1 MPDLIMKARYF
12 KIGQSAPKN
21 SCFKGTITPSSIF
34 GGSNSYF
41 SYTERYSDIEK
52 NKDGSLLDYTGRYGY
67 TMSSE
72 GLLDSEEKKKAF
84 KQKGMECLCKE
95 GSVVYELIV
104 SLKDYD
110 TADGYH
116 LSNQEQFSVAIDKIM
131 PSYIRS
137 LGLDPDNVSWWE
149 DFHSENRTSITPHP
163 HIHLLFYENEPSHSF
178 DHLYG
183 KLPKKSLNDFKR
195 MFANEMI
202 RRQDQSKYREL
213 FDDINISKTKVLDRV
228 RHIDLDRV
236 KTVKDLYA
244 ILPDKGRLQINSYHM
259 APYRETIYKVVD
271 RLLESKEC
279 RKQWNSY
286 KEALQRY
293 DSMNSHRYWSLET
306 GDYYW
311 QRSDRGKRE
320 ITKTKKQI
328 ANLIL
333 QGKKDFIRDNSY
345 DRLLSNDNYR
355 SADGDKGKI
364 YKDPSIVRDRLS
376 SRNPDRSIRKGISG
390 LLAKRQK
397 EIEKEID
404 QYLGKGKGYGMSL

>member
-21 SCFKGTITPSSIF
+21 SCFKGTVTPSSIF

-52 NKDGSLLDYTGRYGY
+52 DKGGSLLDYTGRYGY

-72 GLLDSEEKKKAF
+72 GLLDFEEKKKAF
-84 KQKGMECLCKE
+84 KQKGMECLSKE
-95 GSVVYELIV
+95 GSIVYELIV

-110 TADGYH
+110 TADDYH
-116 LSNQEQFSVAIDKIM
+116 LSNQEQFSIAIDKIM

-149 DFHSENRTSITPHP
+149 DFHPENRTSITPHP

-202 RRQDQSKYREL
+202 KRQDQSRYREL

-259 APYRETIYKVVD
+259 APYKETIYKVVD
-271 RLLESKEC
+271 HLLESRDCKE
-279 RKQWNSY
+279 QWNSY

-293 DSMNSHRYWSLET
+293 DSMNSHRYWSLEN

-320 ITKTKKQI
+320 IAKTKKQI

-345 DRLLSNDNYR
+345 GRLLSNDNYS

-404 QYLGKGKGYGMSL
+404 QYLGKDKGYGMSL

>member
-1 MPDLIMKARYF
+1 MKARYF
-12 KIGQSAPKN
+12 RIGQSAPKN
-21 SCFKGTITPSSIF
+21 SCFKGTVTPSSIF

-52 NKDGSLLDYTGRYGY
+52 DKGGSLLDYTGRYGY

-84 KQKGMECLCKE
+84 KQKGMECLSKE

-104 SLKDYD
+104 SLKDFD
-110 TADGYH
+110 TADDYH
-116 LSNQEQFSVAIDKIM
+116 LSNQEQFSIAIDKIM

-137 LGLDPDNVSWWE
+137 LDLDPDNVSWWE
-149 DFHSENRTSITPHP
+149 DFHPENRTSITPHP

-202 RRQDQSKYREL
+202 KRQDQSKYREL

-236 KTVKDLYA
+236 KTVRDLYA
-244 ILPDKGRLQINSYHM
+244 VLPDKGRLQINSYHM

-320 ITKTKKQI
+320 IAKTKKQI

-345 DRLLSNDNYR
+345 DRLLSNDNYS

-404 QYLGKGKGYGMSL
+404 QYLGKDKGYGMSL

>member
-12 KIGQSAPKN
+12 RIGQSAPKN
-21 SCFKGTITPSSIF
+21 SCFKGTVTPSSIF

-52 NKDGSLLDYTGRYGY
+52 DKGGSLLDYTGRYGY

-84 KQKGMECLCKE
+84 KQKGMECLSKE

-104 SLKDYD
+104 SLKDFD
-110 TADGYH
+110 TADDYH
-116 LSNQEQFSVAIDKIM
+116 LSNQEQFSIAIDKIM

-137 LGLDPDNVSWWE
+137 LDLDPDNVSWWE
-149 DFHSENRTSITPHP
+149 DFHPENRTSITPHP

-202 RRQDQSKYREL
+202 KRQDQSKYREL

-236 KTVKDLYA
+236 KTVRDLYA
-244 ILPDKGRLQINSYHM
+244 VLPDKGRLQINSYHM

-320 ITKTKKQI
+320 IAKTKKQI

-345 DRLLSNDNYR
+345 DRLLSNDNYS

-404 QYLGKGKGYGMSL
+404 QYLGKDKGYGMSL

>member
-12 KIGQSAPKN
+12 KIGQSAPRN
-21 SCFKGTITPSSIF
+21 SCFKGTVTPSSIF

-52 NKDGSLLDYTGRYGY
+52 DKGGSLLDYTGRYGY
-67 TMSSE
+67 TMSSD
-72 GLLDSEEKKKAF
+72 GLLDSDEKKKAF
-84 KQKGMECLCKE
+84 KEKGMECLSKE

-110 TADGYH
+110 TADDYH

-137 LGLDPDNVSWWE
+137 LGLDSDNVSWWE
-149 DFHSENRTSITPHP
+149 DFHPENRTSITPHP

-202 RRQDQSKYREL
+202 RRQDQSRYREL

-244 ILPDKGRLQINSYHM
+244 ILPDKGRLQIDSYHM

-293 DSMNSHRYWSLET
+293 DSMNSHRYWSLEN

-320 ITKTKKQI
+320 IAKTKKQI

-333 QGKKDFIRDNSY
+333 QGKKDFVRDNSY
-345 DRLLSNDNYR
+345 DRLLSNDNYS

-404 QYLGKGKGYGMSL
+404 QYLGKDKGYGMSL

>member
-1 MPDLIMKARYF
+1 MKARYF
-12 KIGQSAPKN
+12 KIGQSAPRN
-21 SCFKGTITPSSIF
+21 SCFKGTVTPSSIF

-52 NKDGSLLDYTGRYGY
+52 DKGGSLLDYTGRYGY
-67 TMSSE
+67 TMSSD
-72 GLLDSEEKKKAF
+72 GLLDSDEKKKAF
-84 KQKGMECLCKE
+84 KEKGMECLSKE

-110 TADGYH
+110 TADDYH

-137 LGLDPDNVSWWE
+137 LGLDSDNVSWWE
-149 DFHSENRTSITPHP
+149 DFHPENRTSITPHP

-202 RRQDQSKYREL
+202 RRQDQSRYREL

-293 DSMNSHRYWSLET
+293 DSMNSHRYWSLEN

-320 ITKTKKQI
+320 IAKTKKQI

-333 QGKKDFIRDNSY
+333 QGKKDFVRDNSY
-345 DRLLSNDNYR
+345 DRLLSNDNYS

-404 QYLGKGKGYGMSL
+404 QYLGKDKGYGMSL

>member
-1 MPDLIMKARYF
+1 MA
-12 KIGQSAPKN
+12 S
-21 SCFKGTITPSSIF
+21 T
-34 GGSNSYF
+34 
-41 SYTERYSDIEK
+41 
-52 NKDGSLLDYTGRYGY
+52 
-67 TMSSE
+67 
-72 GLLDSEEKKKAF
+72 
-84 KQKGMECLCKE
+84 
-95 GSVVYELIV
+95 
-104 SLKDYD
+104 
-110 TADGYH
+110 
-116 LSNQEQFSVAIDKIM
+116 
-131 PSYIRS
+131 
-137 LGLDPDNVSWWE
+137 
-149 DFHSENRTSITPHP
+149 NR
-163 HIHLLFYENEPSHSF
+163 
-178 DHLYG
+178 
-183 KLPKKSLNDFKR
+183 
-195 MFANEMI
+195 
-202 RRQDQSKYREL
+202 
-213 FDDINISKTKVLDRV
+213 
-228 RHIDLDRV
+228 
-236 KTVKDLYA
+236 
-244 ILPDKGRLQINSYHM
+244 RLQINSYHM

-390 LLAKRQK
+390 FLAKRQK

-404 QYLGKGKGYGMSL
+404 QYLGKDKGYGMSI

>member
-12 KIGQSAPKN
+12 RIGQPAPRN
-21 SCFKGTITPSSIF
+21 SCFKGTVTPSSIF

-41 SYTERYSDIEK
+41 NYTERYSDIK
-52 NKDGSLLDYTGRYGY
+52 KDKDGSLLDYTGRYGY

-104 SLKDYD
+104 SLKDFD
-110 TADGYH
+110 TADDYH

-149 DFHSENRTSITPHP
+149 DFHPENRTSITPHP

-202 RRQDQSKYREL
+202 RRQDQSRYREL

-228 RHIDLDRV
+228 RYIDLDRV

-244 ILPDKGRLQINSYHM
+244 VLPDKGRLQINSYHM

-320 ITKTKKQI
+320 IAKTKKQI

-345 DRLLSNDNYR
+345 DRLLSNDNYS

-404 QYLGKGKGYGMSL
+404 QYLGKDKGYGMSL

>member
-1 MPDLIMKARYF
+1 MKARYF

-21 SCFKGTITPSSIF
+21 SCFKGTVTPSSIF

-52 NKDGSLLDYTGRYGY
+52 DKGGSLLDYTGRYGY

-84 KQKGMECLCKE
+84 KEKGMECLCKE

-104 SLKDYD
+104 SLKDFD

-116 LSNQEQFSVAIDKIM
+116 LSNQEQFSVAIDRIM
-131 PSYIRS
+131 SSYIRS

-149 DFHSENRTSITPHP
+149 DFHPENRTSITPHP

-183 KLPKKSLNDFKR
+183 KLPKKSLDSFKR

-259 APYRETIYKVVD
+259 VPYRETIYKVVD

-320 ITKTKKQI
+320 IAKTKKQI

-333 QGKKDFIRDNSY
+333 QGKKDFIRDISY
-345 DRLLSNDNYR
+345 DRLLSNDNYS

-404 QYLGKGKGYGMSL
+404 QYLGKDKGYGMSL

>member
-1 MPDLIMKARYF
+1 MPDLIVKARYF
-12 KIGQSAPKN
+12 KIGQFAPKN
-21 SCFKGTITPSSIF
+21 SCFKGTVTPSSIF

-52 NKDGSLLDYTGRYGY
+52 DKGGSLLDYTGRYGY

-84 KQKGMECLCKE
+84 KQKGMECLSKE

-104 SLKDYD
+104 SLKDFD
-110 TADGYH
+110 TADDYH
-116 LSNQEQFSVAIDKIM
+116 LSNQEQFSIAIDRIM

-149 DFHSENRTSITPHP
+149 DFHPENRTSITPHP

-202 RRQDQSKYREL
+202 KRQDQSKYREL
-213 FDDINISKTKVLDRV
+213 FDDINISKTKVLNRV
-228 RHIDLDRV
+228 RHIDLDKV

-271 RLLESKEC
+271 HLLESRDC

-293 DSMNSHRYWSLET
+293 DSMNSHRYWSPET

-390 LLAKRQK
+390 FLAKRQK

-404 QYLGKGKGYGMSL
+404 QYLGKDKGYGMSL

>member
-1 MPDLIMKARYF
+1 MPDLIVKARYF
-12 KIGQSAPKN
+12 RIGQSAPKN
-21 SCFKGTITPSSIF
+21 SCFKGTVTPSSIF

-52 NKDGSLLDYTGRYGY
+52 DKGGSLLDYTGRYGY

-84 KQKGMECLCKE
+84 KQKGMECLSKE

-104 SLKDYD
+104 SLKDFD
-110 TADGYH
+110 TADDYH
-116 LSNQEQFSVAIDKIM
+116 LSNQEQFSIAIDKIM

-137 LGLDPDNVSWWE
+137 LDLDPDNVSWWE
-149 DFHSENRTSITPHP
+149 DFHPENRTSITPHP

-202 RRQDQSKYREL
+202 KRQDQSKYREL

-236 KTVKDLYA
+236 KTVRDLYA
-244 ILPDKGRLQINSYHM
+244 VLPDKGRLQINSYHM

-320 ITKTKKQI
+320 IAKTKKQI

-345 DRLLSNDNYR
+345 DRLLSNDNYS

-404 QYLGKGKGYGMSL
+404 QYLGKDKGYGMSL

>member
-1 MPDLIMKARYF
+1 MKARYF
-12 KIGQSAPKN
+12 RIGQSAPKN
-21 SCFKGTITPSSIF
+21 SCFKGTVTPSSIF

-52 NKDGSLLDYTGRYGY
+52 DMGGSLLDYTGRYGY

-84 KQKGMECLCKE
+84 KQKGMECLSKE

-104 SLKDYD
+104 SLKDFD
-110 TADGYH
+110 TADDYH
-116 LSNQEQFSVAIDKIM
+116 LSNQEQFSIAIDKIM

-137 LGLDPDNVSWWE
+137 LDLDPDNVSWWE
-149 DFHSENRTSITPHP
+149 DFHPENRTSITPHP

-202 RRQDQSKYREL
+202 KRQDQSKYREL

-236 KTVKDLYA
+236 KTVRDLYA
-244 ILPDKGRLQINSYHM
+244 VLPDKGRLQINSYHM

-320 ITKTKKQI
+320 IAKTKKQI
-328 ANLIL
+328 ANLIM

-345 DRLLSNDNYR
+345 DRLLSNDNYS

-404 QYLGKGKGYGMSL
+404 QYLGKDKGYGMSL